1 LQTALPGPGLGGGAL
16 QLILQSGPVVQ
27 AVLLVLVLFSVISW
41 AIIAERSGSYRRAR
55 RDNARVSRALRQAGR
70 ASELRSIA
78 DMSGQAPCAAL
89 LRAVAQ
95 EIRLASANPG
105 PAVNAEERDLDR
117 ALRQASI
124 VEMARLERRLGFLA
138 TTGSVTPFIG
148 LFGTVWGIM
157 NAFHGIGAAG
167 SASLATVA
175 PGISEALIATA
186 AGLAAAIP
194 AVMAYNHFVI
204 SLRTFR
210 SEMEGFSLELLR
222 WCDRLARHGA
232 VTAPEGR

>member
-1 LQTALPGPGLGGGAL
+1 LQQSLTGQGLGGGAL

-27 AVLLVLVLFSVISW
+27 AVLLVLVLFSVVSW
-41 AIIAERSGSYRRAR
+41 AIIAERSRSYRRAR
-55 RDNARVSRALRQAGR
+55 RDNARVARALRQAGR
-70 ASELRSIA
+70 ASDLRSIA
-78 DMSGQAPCAAL
+78 EASELAPCSAL
-89 LRAVAQ
+89 LRAAAQ
-95 EIRLASANPG
+95 EIRLASGNPG
-105 PAVNAEERDLDR
+105 HADERDLDR
-117 ALRQASI
+117 ALRQAI
-124 VEMARLERRLGFLA
+124 LGEMARLERRLGFLA

-222 WCDRLARHGA
+222 WCDRLARQGA
-232 VTAPEGR
+232 VAAPEGR